1 MVLLIAL
8 LHAVPVVLA
17 SLTGSRTITILVA
30 VLSGIAGFLTGNP
43 TYIAFDIGAVLLATF
58 VTMPESSG
66 SPGRWRAFF
75 TGMFG
80 DLVQVVVAVVVAV
93 VLIGGGVIYYNRVH
107 GPCADDKLRVKNQT
121 FQQCRAV
128 EDAKTKRF

>member
-1 MVLLIAL
+1 
-8 LHAVPVVLA
+8 
-17 SLTGSRTITILVA
+17 
-30 VLSGIAGFLTGNP
+30 
-43 TYIAFDIGAVLLATF
+43 
-58 VTMPESSG
+58 
-66 SPGRWRAFF
+66 
-75 TGMFG
+75 MFG